1 MAQVL
6 GTADP
11 AAPAAL
17 QTAVG
22 GVAGAVGMPLG
33 VGMTA
38 GNFINQQ
45 LGLPELGADAAALAQ
60 KGALAFP
67 RGLGNLASHGYV
79 IPPAQGRGV
88 QVPSL
93 NDKGQPIG
101 KADLGGQ
108 HSVHNVVNGIEQ
120 E

>member
-1 MAQVL
+1 
-6 GTADP
+6 
-11 AAPAAL
+11 
-17 QTAVG
+17 
-22 GVAGAVGMPLG
+22 VAGAVGMPLG
-33 VGMTA
+33 AGMTA
-38 GNFINQQ
+38 GNYVNRL
-45 LGLPELGADAAALAQ
+45 LGLPELGVDAAEIAK

-79 IPPAQGRGV
+79 IPPAQGPVV

-93 NDKGQPIG
+93 DDKGQAIG

-120 E
+120 EKSEDIATLKK